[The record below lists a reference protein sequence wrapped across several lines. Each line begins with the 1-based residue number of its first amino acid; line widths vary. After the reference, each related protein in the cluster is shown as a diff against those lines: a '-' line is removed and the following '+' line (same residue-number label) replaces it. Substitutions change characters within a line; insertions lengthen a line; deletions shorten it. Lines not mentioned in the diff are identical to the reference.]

1 MYFKDLDLTGAK
13 LLNPDRHENPKYL
26 LNNKIYRRFDDTI
39 FIFIIKYYLDGFKK
53 YYNNFE
59 LHSDFIIRDFTPGQ
73 TSASVKNIRKIK
85 SYFFKCFGAGDL
97 FYPDDF
103 LNASNSI
110 GHIFIDEEAPCGL
123 LLKRFKLLDSVLVC
137 QKLDISES
145 ELKDAIDSCR
155 RFLDYGEII
164 RLYR

>member
-1 MYFKDLDLTGAK
+1 MKFQDLNLENAK

-26 LNNKIYRRFDDTI
+26 LNNKIYRRFDDSI
-39 FIFIIKYYLDGFKK
+39 LIFIIKYYLDGFKK

-59 LHSDFIIRDFTPGQ
+59 LHSDYIIRDFTPGQ
-73 TSASVKNIRKIK
+73 TSASVKNIQKIK
-85 SYFFKCFGAGDL
+85 SYFFKCFGGDL

-110 GHIFIDEEAPCGL
+110 GHIFIDEETPCIL
-123 LLKRFKLLDSVLVC
+123 LLKRFKLLDSELVC
-137 QKLDISES
+137 QTLDISES
-145 ELKDAIDSCR
+145 ELKNAIDSCGVL
-155 RFLDYGEII
+155 LDYGEII

>member
-1 MYFKDLDLTGAK
+1 MKFKDLDLKNAK
-13 LLNPDRHENPKYL
+13 LLNPNRHENPKYL
-26 LNNKIYRRFDDTI
+26 LNNKIYRRFDDSI
-39 FIFIIKYYLDGFKK
+39 HIFIIKYYLDGFKK

-73 TSASVKNIRKIK
+73 TSDSVKNIQKIK
-85 SYFFKCFGAGDL
+85 SYFFKCFGDGDL

-103 LNASNSI
+103 LHASNTI
-110 GHIFIDEEAPCGL
+110 RHICIDEEMACGL

-145 ELKDAIDSCR
+145 ELKNAIDQCR
-155 RFLDYGEII
+155 NYLNCGEII

>member
-1 MYFKDLDLTGAK
+1 MYFKDLNLTGAK
-13 LLNPDRHENPKYL
+13 LLNPDRRENPKYL
-26 LNNKIYRRFDDTI
+26 LNNKIYRRFDDSI
-39 FIFIIKYYLDGFKK
+39 LIFIIKYYLDGFKK

-59 LHSDFIIRDFTPGQ
+59 LHSDFIIRDFTKGY
-73 TSASVKNIRKIK
+73 TSTSVKNIQKIK
-85 SYFFKCFGAGDL
+85 SYFFKCFGGGDL

-110 GHIFIDEEAPCGL
+110 GHIFIDEETPCGL
-123 LLKRFKLLDSVLVC
+123 LLKRFKLLDSELVC

-145 ELKDAIDSCR
+145 ELKNAIGQCK

>member
-1 MYFKDLDLTGAK
+1 MYFKDLNLTGAK

-39 FIFIIKYYLDGFKK
+39 LIFIIKYYLDGFKK

-59 LHSDFIIRDFTPGQ
+59 LHSDFIIRDFYPGRA
-73 TSASVKNIRKIK
+73 SAPVKNIQKIK
-85 SYFFKCFGAGDL
+85 SYFFKCFGGGDL
-97 FYPDDF
+97 FYLDDF
-103 LNASNSI
+103 LKAPNSI
-110 GHIFIDEEAPCGL
+110 GHIFIDEETPCEL
-123 LLKRFKLLDSVLVC
+123 LLKRFKLLDSALVC

-145 ELKDAIDSCR
+145 ELKNAIDQCK
-155 RFLDYGEII
+155 RFLNYGEII

>member
-13 LLNPDRHENPKYL
+13 LLNPNRHENSKYL
-26 LNNKIYRRFDDTI
+26 LNNKIYRRFDAI
-39 FIFIIKYYLDGFKK
+39 HIFIIKYYLDGFKK

-73 TSASVKNIRKIK
+73 TSASVKNIQKLK
-85 SYFFKCFGAGDL
+85 SYFFKCFGDGDL

-103 LNASNSI
+103 LDASNSI
-110 GHIFIDEEAPCGL
+110 GHIFIDEEATCGL
-123 LLKRFKLLDSVLVC
+123 LLKRFRLLDSMLVC
-137 QKLDISES
+137 QKLDINES
-145 ELKDAIDSCR
+145 ELKNAIDSCR
-155 RFLDYGEII
+155 GFLDYGEII

>member
-1 MYFKDLDLTGAK
+1 MYFKDLNLEGAK

-26 LNNKIYRRFDDTI
+26 LNNKIYRRFDDSI
-39 FIFIIKYYLDGFKK
+39 LIFIIKYYLDGFKK

-59 LHSDFIIRDFTPGQ
+59 LHSDFIIRDFCPGR
-73 TSASVKNIRKIK
+73 TSDSIKNIQKIK
-85 SYFFKCFGAGDL
+85 SYFFKCFGDGDL

-103 LNASNSI
+103 LEASNSI
-110 GHIFIDEEAPCGL
+110 GHIFIDEETLCVL
-123 LLKRFKLLDSVLVC
+123 LLKRFKLLDSELVC

-145 ELKDAIDSCR
+145 ELKNAIGQCK
-155 RFLDYGEII
+155 RFLWHGEIT

>member
-1 MYFKDLDLTGAK
+1 MYFKDLNLEGAK

-26 LNNKIYRRFDDTI
+26 LSNKIYRRFDDTI
-39 FIFIIKYYLDGFKK
+39 LIFIIKYYLDGFKK

-73 TSASVKNIRKIK
+73 TSTSVKNIQKIK
-85 SYFFKCFGAGDL
+85 SYFFECFGDGDL
-97 FYPDDF
+97 FITDDF

-110 GHIFIDEEAPCGL
+110 RHICIDEEMACGL

-145 ELKDAIDSCR
+145 ELKNAIDSCR
-155 RFLDYGEII
+155 NFLDYGEII